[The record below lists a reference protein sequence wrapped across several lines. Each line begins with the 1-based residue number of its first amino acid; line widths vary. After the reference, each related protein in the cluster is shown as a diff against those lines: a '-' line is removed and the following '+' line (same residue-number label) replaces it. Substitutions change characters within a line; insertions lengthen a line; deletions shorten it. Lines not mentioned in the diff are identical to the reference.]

1 MYFKIYGLYF
11 LGDALCFSTLQKH
24 GKSCPLPS
32 LYQRLHFI
40 SFWSFIDTQSLLYG
54 SKTSIRTV
62 FKTNCILFKCS
73 STENYAYIYYI
84 CNSILQGKHFY
95 MSTAI
100 LKYPAGNIFSVKSA
114 LTRLGVDSIV
124 TDDVQL
130 LSKADHIIIPGQGEA
145 AVTMDYLC
153 KTGMNNVIRSFKQP
167 VLGICIGMQ
176 LMCDYSEEGG
186 GVKCLGIF
194 PEVKVT
200 RFLPKNNEKIPHMG
214 WNSISNIN
222 SALFKGIDEESYVY
236 FVHSYYVPCNKF
248 TTSQCNYTVN
258 FSASIEHDNFMAVQF
273 HPEKSGKTG
282 ELILKNFLEL

>member
-1 MYFKIYGLYF
+1 
-11 LGDALCFSTLQKH
+11 
-24 GKSCPLPS
+24 
-32 LYQRLHFI
+32 
-40 SFWSFIDTQSLLYG
+40 
-54 SKTSIRTV
+54 
-62 FKTNCILFKCS
+62 
-73 STENYAYIYYI
+73 
-84 CNSILQGKHFY
+84 

-153 KTGMNNVIRSFKQP
+153 KTGMDNVIRSFKQP

-222 SALFKGIDEESYVY
+222 SALFEGIDEESYV
-236 FVHSYYVPCNKF
+236 
-248 TTSQCNYTVN
+248 
-258 FSASIEHDNFMAVQF
+258 
-273 HPEKSGKTG
+273 
-282 ELILKNFLEL
+282 